1 LPAAIVYYHLY
12 KPLRNRLRRYAL
24 RPCLHQLWFIFQH
37 IRNGKDCPYPMRS
50 LRGRVQPW
58 EISLLVREL
67 VLNAGDHGRTF
78 RRYDD
83 FADAINGVKALGEKI
98 HKQVITPQTVMDE
111 ASAIAHQQAPWFE
124 HSAHVGLLR
133 YWRLLRTPDVA
144 RIVERMLGVDVRKV
158 FQIGMVGGGEL
169 MGLPYVDTRRNFADI
184 RIAPEEVARFYA
196 PITTTVDG
204 LRERLQSAQ
213 RYDRNWAYTW
223 NALEATPLIQLDS
236 AFPHR
241 FTAPVPE
248 LQLRAFAQ
256 GVYYALVNDAEFGNA
271 FGKAFETYVG
281 DALHEIF
288 PGPMYRVQ
296 AETPYQVGRNQKHGA
311 DWIVSDRTGHLFFE
325 CKTKRVRLE
334 AKMAGDVAAVEGQL
348 DAMAKFVVQLYKN
361 IRDAERGLTAW
372 RPDRLPIYPVV
383 LTLEDWHLFAP
394 WMVAKL
400 NALIVAALQKAAI
413 PEAVLQEM
421 PYTIT
426 SVDDFF
432 GGALVASATGIESFF
447 RPKTQPAYATWML
460 RPYANQFYPELVRQT
475 HKLLFWDD
483 LKDILPYAEL
493 FGVPA
498 TDEDIM

>member
-1 LPAAIVYYHLY
+1 
-12 KPLRNRLRRYAL
+12 
-24 RPCLHQLWFIFQH
+24 
-37 IRNGKDCPYPMRS
+37 
-50 LRGRVQPW
+50 
-58 EISLLVREL
+58 
-67 VLNAGDHGRTF
+67 
-78 RRYDD
+78 
-83 FADAINGVKALGEKI
+83 
-98 HKQVITPQTVMDE
+98 
-111 ASAIAHQQAPWFE
+111 
-124 HSAHVGLLR
+124 
-133 YWRLLRTPDVA
+133 
-144 RIVERMLGVDVRKV
+144 
-158 FQIGMVGGGEL
+158 
-169 MGLPYVDTRRNFADI
+169 
-184 RIAPEEVARFYA
+184 
-196 PITTTVDG
+196 
-204 LRERLQSAQ
+204 
-213 RYDRNWAYTW
+213 
-223 NALEATPLIQLDS
+223 
-236 AFPHR
+236 
-241 FTAPVPE
+241 
-248 LQLRAFAQ
+248 
-256 GVYYALVNDAEFGNA
+256 
-271 FGKAFETYVG
+271 
-281 DALHEIF
+281 
-288 PGPMYRVQ
+288 
-296 AETPYQVGRNQKHGA
+296 
-311 DWIVSDRTGHLFFE
+311 
-325 CKTKRVRLE
+325 
-334 AKMAGDVAAVEGQL
+334 MAGDVAAVEGQL